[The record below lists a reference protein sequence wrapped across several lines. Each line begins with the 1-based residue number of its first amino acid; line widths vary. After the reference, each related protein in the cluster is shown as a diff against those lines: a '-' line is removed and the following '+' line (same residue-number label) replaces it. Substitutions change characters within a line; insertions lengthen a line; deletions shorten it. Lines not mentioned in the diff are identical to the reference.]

1 MSDPEAVLEPE
12 IEMLDIS
19 EAPLPLRIQISQA
32 ISLKRIADTLEAREK
47 RIVDYLNK
55 QNEPVKF

>member
-1 MSDPEAVLEPE
+1 MSDPE
-12 IEMLDIS
+12 IEMLDFS
-19 EAPLPLRIQISQA
+19 EAPLPLRIQILQA
-32 ISLKRIADTLEAREK
+32 ISLKRIADIMEAREK